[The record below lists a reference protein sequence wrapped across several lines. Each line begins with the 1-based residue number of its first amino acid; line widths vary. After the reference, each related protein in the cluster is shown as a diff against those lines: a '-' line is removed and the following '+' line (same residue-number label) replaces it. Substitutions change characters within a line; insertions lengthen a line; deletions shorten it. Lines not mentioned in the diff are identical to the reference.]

1 LTLSAGARL
10 GPYEILEPL
19 GAGGMGEVY
28 RAKDTRLDRIVAI
41 KVLPAELSA
50 NPELRQRLEREA
62 KAVSQLSHP
71 HICTLYDIGREGG
84 SDFLVMEYLE
94 GESLADRLG
103 RGHLPLDQVLRYGSE
118 IAEALHGA
126 HRHGVVHRDLKP
138 GNVMLTKSGAK
149 LLDFGLAKLHE
160 TEPGDEAASET
171 SLPTMNSPLT
181 EKGTILG
188 TYPYM
193 APEQLEGKS
202 TDARTDIFSLG
213 AMLYEMVTGERPFR
227 GDSRASLIAAIMTSQ
242 PRPMKELEAVTP
254 PSLDRTVRRCL
265 EKDPEERWQ
274 SARDLAAEL
283 RWIRDRDEAPVG
295 ATSARGRRSGP
306 TTLAL
311 AAAAVA
317 IGIAGSLIGWLV
329 GTGQGPEEAQRGW
342 RAQRMTFQE
351 GVEGQPSLS
360 PDGRQVVFVSEA
372 TGNLDIYF
380 QRVNGQNAINLTA
393 DSEAADS
400 APTFSPDGEQI
411 AFRSERDGGGIFVMG
426 ATGESVRRVADRG
439 YNPSWSPDGRHLV
452 VSTEMVE
459 EPMNREGI
467 AELWVIDVATGATR
481 RLYGGDGVQPAWSP
495 DGRRIA
501 FWGLFDR
508 SGQRDLATID
518 AGGQEEPT
526 LVTRDAPV
534 DWNPV
539 WSTDG
544 RALYFLSDRGGTMD
558 VWRVSVDPATG
569 RAEGVPRRVGAPAE
583 DVAWLTG
590 ARGLPTLAYVSRS
603 AVHALDTLGVDPD
616 RLRLTGERRTVLR
629 GSLPVGYIHPS
640 PNGTRIALTT
650 EGTREDLYVLGVE
663 DGELRRLTDDPFRDR
678 GPQWSPDGSQI
689 AFYSDRSGTYQL
701 WSIRPD
707 GSGLRQLTEVAYRAW
722 YPFWSPDGKRITFPG
737 DGATCVMTVQETPT
751 SSAECLPG
759 LSEGRWFFTLD
770 WSPDGQWLVGN
781 ESLLTGRS
789 LPRLLLWSFESGE
802 YRPLA
807 ARGLAARW
815 LPDSRH
821 LLVIDESDHLV
832 VVDRTAGQVR
842 DLGPIETKTQRPPDQ
857 RMALSRDGRTLV
869 VQTGSVEA
877 NVWLLSREGDESEG
891 P

>member
-1 LTLSAGARL
+1 
-10 GPYEILEPL
+10 
-19 GAGGMGEVY
+19 MGEVY

-41 KVLPAELSA
+41 KVLPAELSGD
-50 NPELRQRLEREA
+50 PGLRQRLEREA

-71 HICTLYDIGREGG
+71 HICTLYDVGREDGC
-84 SDFLVMEYLE
+84 DFLVMEYLE

-103 RGHLPLDQVLRYGSE
+103 RGHLPLDQSLRYGSE
-118 IAEALHGA
+118 IAEALDSA

-160 TEPGDEAASET
+160 TEPLDETASDT

-181 EKGTILG
+181 EQGTILG
-188 TYPYM
+188 TWPYM
-193 APEQLEGKS
+193 APEQLEGKP
-202 TDARTDIFSLG
+202 TDARTDLFSLG

-227 GDSRASLIAAIMTSQ
+227 GDSRASLIAAIMTSR

-283 RWIRDRDEAPVG
+283 RWIRDRDKAPQDASFG
-295 ATSARGRRSGP
+295 LARRSGP
-306 TTLAL
+306 RRLAL

-317 IGIAGSLIGWLV
+317 IGVAGSWIGWLV
-329 GTGQGPEEAQRGW
+329 SGGLGPEEDRRGW
-342 RAQRMTFQE
+342 RAQRLTFQE
-351 GVEGQPSLS
+351 GVERQPALS
-360 PDGRQVVFVSEA
+360 PNGRQVVFVSDA
-372 TGNLDIYF
+372 TGHDDIYL

-400 APTFSPDGEQI
+400 TPTFSPDGEQI

-426 ATGESVRRVADRG
+426 ATGESVRRVADMG

-452 VSTEMVE
+452 VSTETID

-467 AELWVIDVATGATR
+467 AELWVIDVADGATR
-481 RLYGGDGVQPAWSP
+481 RLYGGDAVQPAWSP

-501 FWGLFDR
+501 FWGLFDN

-518 AGGQEEPT
+518 AEGQEKPT

-539 WSTDG
+539 WSPDG

-558 VWRVSVDPATG
+558 VWRVAVDPATG
-569 RAEGVPRRVGAPAE
+569 GAEGQPRRVGAPAE
-583 DVAWLTG
+583 EVAWLTG
-590 ARGLPTLAYVSRS
+590 ARELRTLAYVSRS
-603 AVHALDTLGVDPD
+603 AVHVLYTLGVDPEH
-616 RLRLTGERRTVLR
+616 LRLTGEKRTILK

-640 PNGTRIALTT
+640 SDGTRIALTT
-650 EGTREDLYVLGVE
+650 EGTREDLYVLEVE
-663 DGELRRLTDDPFRDR
+663 DGQLRQLTNDAFRNR
-678 GPQWSPDGSQI
+678 GPRWSPDGSEI

-707 GSGLRQLTEVAYRAW
+707 GSGLRQLTEVANRAW

-737 DGATCVMTVQETPT
+737 DGATCIITVQETPT

-759 LSEGRWFFTLD
+759 LSQDRWFFALD
-770 WSPDGQWLVGN
+770 LSPDGQWLVGN

-789 LPRLLLWSFESGE
+789 LPSLLLWSFESGD
-802 YRPLA
+802 YRPLT

-815 LPDSRH
+815 MPDSRH
-821 LLVIDESDHLV
+821 LLVLDESGHLV

-842 DLGPIETKTQRPPDQ
+842 DLGPIETKAQRPADQ
-857 RMALSRDGRTLV
+857 RIALSRDGRTLV
-869 VQTGSVEA
+869 VQSGSVET
-877 NVWLLSREGDESEG
+877 NVWLLSREGDEDEE